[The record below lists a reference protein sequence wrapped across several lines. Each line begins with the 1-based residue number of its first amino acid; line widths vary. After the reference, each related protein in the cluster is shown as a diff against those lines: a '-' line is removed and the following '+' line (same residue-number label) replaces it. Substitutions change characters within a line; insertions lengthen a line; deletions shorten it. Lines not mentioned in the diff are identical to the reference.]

1 MFFSSLVL
9 FQFSHRRELG
19 NRCWARVLNNSSL
32 FSLCLS
38 TKYKI
43 TFLWGCNRGLENWR
57 TVSISHCPVWEIQFS
72 QGENYEEN

>member
-32 FSLCLS
+32 FSLCLLLS
-38 TKYKI
+38 IKLLFYGGVI
-43 TFLWGCNRGLENWR
+43 EDWRIGELEA
-57 TVSISHCPVWEIQFS
+57 
-72 QGENYEEN
+72 